1 MEIQWYK
8 FRFNQ
13 LKTMLKTDF
22 ENGLDRKEVK
32 KRQRKYPKNIIFP
45 HCSVFEKKQTAPSI
59 ITVLL
64 ILVCIIYYFVSRDV
78 SAFFICAVAIINYLL
93 IMTVCKRSEMIIAQ
107 NKHYSD
113 PETRVVRDGK
123 VFRISQKGLV
133 PGDIVLL
140 REGDIVPCDGRVI
153 SAENFKVLE
162 MNISGGNGAKDPEF
176 LSYEPS
182 LPTKEQ
188 KNMVFAASVVF
199 KGEARVLCC
208 ATGENTVARR
218 RNLTSS
224 SGKEELKLFSHI
236 HKLSNI
242 ISLFMIFIVFA
253 LGLISIFA
261 YGMNDRMTDAFLSS
275 LAYAVS
281 SMCEFFGVFALI
293 TVAYGLY
300 FIDSKD
306 DDFSRNVIVK
316 NVSAIDKINDMTCIV
331 ISKNSGICSDDIKIQ
346 YIYTGGYEYPVTKEN
361 SHVSRR
367 LCAIAP
373 FTIDKY
379 KRLMTPVE
387 SAIYEYAVQADDMQL
402 IDFVPLGSASLFD
415 TALTASNGEFTVIA
429 RGGGAQIINRCT
441 KFRKSAGVF
450 SFNTEHKNDLLEVV
464 ESYEKNGYKIA
475 AIATKSYEES
485 NLRKLSDAQH
495 DLCFEGFFIMR
506 ETVVEGCRET
516 VKKFSDAGI
525 KVILFCDDIS
535 SRNEYLAKNLGIVD
549 DDSKII
555 SSYEFVN
562 SNLNLQNIKLKN
574 YRLYQG
580 FDANEKRYVID
591 RLRKNGEKI
600 GILGNTLSDVS
611 LTVGSGVV
619 SFSAG
624 TSLAPKKQLKGAD
637 ISKAHLKETGSE
649 ALKHTSDVLVLS
661 ADDTEKGGINSVLDA
676 LKISKRIY
684 DNAGRIML
692 YLFTSFAIRLIL
704 TVISVFTS
712 LFSLSASQILFS
724 GLIVDLCGIFT
735 LATGKNYEDGVLAVT
750 EYDKVYKQPSASFL
764 YSLVWIVFVCISTLL
779 VRFITGLSQ
788 TYEIA
793 NGCAY
798 FAYILCQSA
807 LILSFYA
814 KGKEKAL
821 KGMGKFI
828 WLFVVLITEFFL
840 LSVPVLFPKLAQ
852 FTALGTISEKYLP
865 LIFAP
870 ALLIIAINFSNH
882 IIGFF
887 KSFSKTKREEP
898 SESL

>member
-32 KRQRKYPKNIIFP
+32 KRQKKHHKNIIFP
-45 HCSVFEKKQTAPSI
+45 HSSSFGKKQNVPSI

-64 ILVCIIYYFVSRDV
+64 ILVCIVYYFVSHDI
-78 SAFFICAVAIINYLL
+78 STAFICAVAIINYLF
-93 IMTVCKRSEMIIAQ
+93 IITANRRSRMIIMQ
-107 NKHYSD
+107 NKRYSE
-113 PETRVVRDGK
+113 PETRVVREGK

-153 SAENFKVLE
+153 SADNFKVLE
-162 MNISGGNGAKDPEF
+162 MNISGGNGSKDPEF

-224 SGKEELKLFSHI
+224 SRKDDLKLFSHI
-236 HKLSNI
+236 QNLSNI
-242 ISLFMIFIVFA
+242 TSLLMIFIAFII
-253 LGLISIFA
+253 GLVSIFL
-261 YGMNDRMTDAFLSS
+261 YGMSARMTDAFLSS
-275 LAYAVS
+275 LAYAAS
-281 SMCEFFGVFALI
+281 SMCEFFGVFSLI

-300 FIDSKD
+300 FTGSKN
-306 DDFSRNVIVK
+306 DDFNQNVIVK
-316 NVSAIDKINDMTCIV
+316 NISAIDKISDMTCIV

-346 YIYTGGYEYPVTKEN
+346 YIYTGGYEYPFTKEN
-361 SHVSRR
+361 AHISRR
-367 LCAIAP
+367 LCELAP
-373 FTIDKY
+373 FTVDKY

-387 SAIYEYAVQADDMQL
+387 SAISEYAVQTDHIKL
-402 IDFVPLGSASLFD
+402 VDFVPLGSSSLFD
-415 TALTASNGEFTVIA
+415 TALTFSDGKFFVVA

-441 KFRKSAGVF
+441 EFRKSSGVF
-450 SFNTEHKNDLLEVV
+450 SFNPEHKNDLLDVV

-475 AIATKSYEES
+475 AIATKAYEENS
-485 NLRKLSDAQH
+485 LRKLSDAQH
-495 DLCFEGFFIMR
+495 DLCFEGFLIMR
-506 ETVVEGCRET
+506 ETVVDGCKET
-516 VKKFSDAGI
+516 IKKFFEAGV

-535 SRNEYLAKNLGIVD
+535 SRNEYLVKNLGIAD

-611 LTVGSGVV
+611 LAVGSGVV

-624 TSLAPKKQLKGAD
+624 TSLSPEKQLNGTD
-637 ISKAHLKETGSE
+637 ISKGHLRETGSE

-661 ADDTEKGGINSVLDA
+661 ADDIKKGGINSVFDA
-676 LKISKRIY
+676 FKISKHIY
-684 DNAGRIML
+684 DNAGRIIS
-692 YLFTSFAIRLIL
+692 YLFTSLTIRFIL
-704 TVISVFTS
+704 TVIS
-712 LFSLSASQILFS
+712 LFSSLVSLSVSQILFS
-724 GLIVDLCGIFT
+724 GLIVDLCGVFA
-735 LATGKNYEDGVLAVT
+735 LATGKNYEDSAPVMT
-750 EYDKVYKQPSASFL
+750 EYDKLLKQPSVFFL
-764 YSLVWIVFVCISTLL
+764 YNLVWIVFVCLSTII
-779 VRFITGLSQ
+779 VKFIICFSQ
-788 TYEIA
+788 STEIA

-814 KGKEKAL
+814 KGKKTVF
-821 KGMGKFI
+821 KGMRKFI
-828 WLFVVLITEFFL
+828 WMLIVLIIEFFL
-840 LSVPVLFPKLAQ
+840 LSISGIFPKFAL
-852 FTALGTISEKYLP
+852 FTDLGTISLNYLP
-865 LIFAP
+865 LIFLP
-870 ALLIIAINFSNH
+870 ALVIIIVNFANPSIEFVKMYFN
-882 IIGFF
+882 
-887 KSFSKTKREEP
+887 KKKT
-898 SESL
+898 S

>member
-45 HCSVFEKKQTAPSI
+45 HSSSFGKKQAAPSI

-64 ILVCIIYYFVSRDV
+64 ILVCIVYYFVSRDI
-78 SAFFICAVAIINYLL
+78 SAFFICAVAVVNYLL
-93 IMTVCKRSEMIIAQ
+93 IMTAYKRSQMIIEQ
-107 NKHYSD
+107 NKRYSE

-162 MNISGGNGAKDPEF
+162 MNISGGNGTKDPEF

-224 SGKEELKLFSHI
+224 SGKEELRLFSRV
-236 HKLSNI
+236 HKMSNI
-242 ISLFMIFIVFA
+242 ISLLMIFTVFV
-253 LGLISIFA
+253 LGLVSIFV
-261 YGMNDRMTDAFLSS
+261 YGMNDKMTDAFLSS
-275 LAYAVS
+275 LAFAAS
-281 SMCEFFGVFALI
+281 SMCEFFAAFALI

-300 FIDSKD
+300 FTGSKD
-306 DDFSRNVIVK
+306 DDFNRNVIVK
-316 NVSAIDKINDMTCIV
+316 NISAIDKINDMTCIV

-346 YIYTGGYEYPVTKEN
+346 YIYTGGYEYPFAKEN
-361 SHVSRR
+361 AHISRR
-367 LCAIAP
+367 LCTLAP
-373 FTIDKY
+373 YTIDKY

-387 SAIYEYAVQADDMQL
+387 SAISEHTVETDAIQL
-402 IDFVPLGSASLFD
+402 VDFVPLGSASLFD
-415 TALTASNGEFTVIA
+415 TALTQSNGQFLVIA

-441 KFRKSAGVF
+441 EFRKSSGAF
-450 SFNTEHKNDLLEVV
+450 TLNAEHKNDLLEVV
-464 ESYEKNGYKIA
+464 ESYEENGYKIA
-475 AIATKSYEES
+475 AIATRAYDDN
-485 NLRKLSDAQH
+485 NLRDLSKAQH
-495 DLCFEGFFIMR
+495 GLCFEGFLIMR

-600 GILGNTLSDVS
+600 GILGNTLADVS

-624 TSLAPKKQLKGAD
+624 TSLAPKKQMKGAD
-637 ISKAHLKETGSE
+637 ISGHLKEMGSE

-661 ADDTEKGGINSVLDA
+661 ADDTEKGGINSVFDA

-684 DNAGRIML
+684 DNAGRIMS
-692 YLFTSFAIRLIL
+692 YLFTSLAIRFIL
-704 TVISVFTS
+704 TVISVFTP
-712 LFSLSASQILFS
+712 LFTFSPSQILFS
-724 GLIVDLCGIFT
+724 GLVVDLCGIFT
-735 LATGKNYEDGVLAVT
+735 LSTGQDREAEVPNVT
-750 EYDKVYKQPSASFL
+750 EYDKVCDQLSSSFL
-764 YSLVWIVFVCISTLL
+764 FSLVWIVFVCISTLG
-779 VRFITGLSQ
+779 VRFIAGFTQ
-788 TYEIA
+788 TYEVA

-798 FAYILCQSA
+798 LAYILSQTA
-807 LILSFYA
+807 LILVFYA
-814 KGKEKAL
+814 KGKKKAL
-821 KGMGKFI
+821 RGMGRFI

-840 LSVPVLFPKLAQ
+840 LSVPVLFPKLAE

-865 LIFAP
+865 LIFTP
-870 ALLIIAINFSNH
+870 ALLIMVINFAKYV
-882 IIGFF
+882 IDFL
-887 KSFSKTKREEP
+887 KSQRKIKNVR
-898 SESL
+898 

>member
-1 MEIQWYK
+1 MEMQWYK

-45 HCSVFEKKQTAPSI
+45 HVSTFSKKQTAPSI

-64 ILVCIIYYFVSRDV
+64 ILVCIIYYFVSRDI
-78 SAFFICAVAIINYLL
+78 SAFFICAVAIINYSL
-93 IMTVCKRSEMIIAQ
+93 IMTAYRRSQMIIAA
-107 NKHYSD
+107 NKRYSE

-123 VFRISQKGLV
+123 IFRINQKGIV

-162 MNISGGNGAKDPEF
+162 MNISGGNGEKDPEF

-199 KGEARVLCC
+199 KGEARILCC

-224 SGKEELKLFSHI
+224 TGKEELKLFSNI
-236 HKLSNI
+236 NRLSNFV
-242 ISLFMIFIVFA
+242 SLFMIFTVFVI
-253 LGLISIFA
+253 GLISVFA
-261 YGMNDRMTDAFLSS
+261 YGLDGKMTDAFLSS
-275 LAYAVS
+275 LAFSAS
-281 SMCEFFGVFALI
+281 SMCEFFGAFALI

-300 FIDSKD
+300 FTGSKD
-306 DDFSRNVIVK
+306 NIFNENVIVK

-346 YIYTGGYEYPVTKEN
+346 YIYTGGYEYPFTEEN
-361 SHVSRR
+361 MHIARR
-367 LCAIAP
+367 LCELAP
-373 FTIDKY
+373 FTVDTY
-379 KRLMTPVE
+379 KRLLTPVE
-387 SAIYEYAVQADDMQL
+387 SALCEYAVKTDATAL
-402 IDFVPLGSASLFD
+402 LDFVPLGSASLFD
-415 TALTASNGEFTVIA
+415 TALTSSNGEFSVIV

-441 KFRKSAGVF
+441 DFRKSSGVF
-450 SFNTEHKNDLLEVV
+450 SLNSEHRCDLLQVV

-475 AIATKSYEES
+475 AIATKPYWED
-485 NLRKLSDAQH
+485 NLKKLSDAQH
-495 DLCFEGFFIMR
+495 DLCFEGFLIMR
-506 ETVVEGCRET
+506 ETVVEGCSET
-516 VKKFSDAGI
+516 VRKFSNAGVN
-525 KVILFCDDIS
+525 VILFCDDIS
-535 SRNEYLAKNLGIVD
+535 SRNEYLSKSLGIVD

-600 GILGNTLSDVS
+600 GILGSTLSDVS
-611 LTVGSGVV
+611 LTVGSGAV

-624 TSLAPKKQLKGAD
+624 TSLSPKKQMKGAD
-637 ISKAHLKETGSE
+637 ISKGHLKETGSE

-661 ADDTEKGGINSVLDA
+661 ADDNKKGGINSVLDA
-676 LKISKRIY
+676 LKISKQVY
-684 DNAGRIML
+684 DNAGRIMM
-692 YLFTSFAIRLIL
+692 YLFTSFLLRLIL
-704 TVISVFTS
+704 TLISVFTT
-712 LFSLSASQILFS
+712 LLYLSPSQILFS
-724 GLIVDLCGIFT
+724 GLAVDFCGIFT
-735 LATGKNYEDGVLAVT
+735 LASAKSHEDDIPSQT
-750 EYDKVYKQPSASFL
+750 EYDMLMKQPSGAFL
-764 YSLVWIVFVCISTLL
+764 YSLVWIVFVCLSTLI
-779 VRFITGLSQ
+779 VRFVVGLSDIPLIADGSAYLSYILSQ
-788 TYEIA
+788 TV
-793 NGCAY
+793 
-798 FAYILCQSA
+798 
-807 LILSFYA
+807 LILIFYA
-814 KGKEKAL
+814 KGKKKAL
-821 KGMGKFI
+821 KGIGKFI
-828 WLFVVLITEFFL
+828 WLFILLVVELFL
-840 LSVPVLFPKLAQ
+840 LSVPVLFPKLAE
-852 FTALGTISEKYLP
+852 FTALGTISEKHLL

-870 ALLIIAINFSNH
+870 AVLLALLNFTKPV
-882 IIGFF
+882 IELF
-887 KSFSKTKREEP
+887 KVYRTEK
-898 SESL
+898 